1 MNLSR
6 RTFLKV
12 LPIFTAVTVLTL
24 PVSCSSVATNT
35 DNTKDDAVYYSK
47 MNVIENELIKKLD
60 TYDEKQVIDSLIIK
74 NFLTNDYLNE
84 SDYLIQFNY
93 EQFENESYVKFDEW
107 KTSVK
112 KEEAKKTS
120 GKK

>member
-1 MNLSR
+1 MNISM

-12 LPIFTAVTVLTL
+12 LPIFTALTVLTI

-35 DNTKDDAVYYSK
+35 DDIKDDVVYYSK
-47 MNVIENELIKKLD
+47 MNVIENQLIKKLD
-60 TYDEKQVIDSLIIK
+60 TYVEKQVIDSLIIK

-93 EQFENESYVKFDEW
+93 EKKFFICERRL
-107 KTSVK
+107 VI
-112 KEEAKKTS
+112 
-120 GKK
+120 